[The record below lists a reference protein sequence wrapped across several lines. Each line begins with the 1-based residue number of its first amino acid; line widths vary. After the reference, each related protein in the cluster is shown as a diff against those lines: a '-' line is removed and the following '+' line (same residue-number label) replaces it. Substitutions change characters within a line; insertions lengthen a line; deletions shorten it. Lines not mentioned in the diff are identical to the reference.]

1 MTDDIVEMQK
11 EIRNYFFTKK
21 KVKTQ
26 EKYIGVELKKI
37 GGLSN
42 VNYIAVV
49 KDMSSNEKI
58 AKVLY
63 RKFGALSEGVNHE
76 LETTVIDYLSKKGIG
91 PKLLYEEPNGKF
103 RIVEYLEGTSTIPR
117 AKGLDTKFL
126 DKLIPIINAYTL
138 ISYTYKYKV
147 SGDHITLAP
156 IQDGIKDKRLVL
168 SKNQYE
174 VCMVEWL
181 EKARKC
187 YKTFTDQFKQ
197 KVSRD
202 KEPKE
207 WADMEL
213 VQYYLDNFKSE
224 FNKNFPNEGFLV
236 LCHND
241 THRLNLLLRK
251 RDQKLFIIDHEYAY
265 LNLPGNDMANYL
277 NETLYNYE
285 PDYYCTL
292 DKIDF
297 DKTYQIYLKF
307 IEQFIQ
313 WHKFIENEE
322 GGIEFLQ
329 KIKTKKYFIML
340 NNIINL
346 YYFLWSFCYV
356 DFPKWEKNHYGEY
369 YFVHGVDRIKVYL
382 SGMKELEKIRMNT

>member
-1 MTDDIVEMQK
+1 MNDIIEMQN
-11 EIRNYFFTKK
+11 EIRKYFFNKRK
-21 KVKTQ
+21 QKTQ

-42 VNYIAVV
+42 VNYLAVV
-49 KDMSSNEKI
+49 KDMSTNEKI
-58 AKVLY
+58 AKILF

-76 LETTVIDYLSKKGIG
+76 LETTIIDYLAKKGIG
-91 PKLLYEEPNGKF
+91 PKLLFEDADGRY
-103 RIVEYLEGTSTIPR
+103 RLVEYLEGTMTIPR
-117 AKGLDTKFL
+117 NKGLDPKFL

-147 SGDHITLAP
+147 RGENITFT
-156 IQDGIKDKRLVL
+156 QVNDGIKEKRLLV
-168 SKNQYE
+168 SKNQYD
-174 VCMVEWL
+174 VCMTEWL
-181 EKARKC
+181 EKAKKC
-187 YKTFTDQFKQ
+187 YKVFTDQFKE
-197 KVSRD
+197 KVSKE

-207 WADMEL
+207 WADMEF
-213 VQYYLDNFKSE
+213 VQNYLDNFKTE
-224 FNKNFPNEGFLV
+224 FNKNFPSDGFLV

-251 RDQKLFIIDHEYAY
+251 RDQKLYILDHEYAY

-277 NETLYNYE
+277 NETLFNYE

-313 WHKFIENEE
+313 GHKFIENEE
-322 GGIEFLQ
+322 GGKEFL
-329 KIKTKKYFIML
+329 KKTKTKKYFIML

-346 YYFLWSFCYV
+346 YYFIWSFCYV
-356 DFPKWEKNHYGEY
+356 DFSTWEKDHYGEY

-382 SGMKELEKIRMNT
+382 AGMKELEKLK

>member
-1 MTDDIVEMQK
+1 MNDIIEMQN
-11 EIRNYFFTKK
+11 EIRKYFFNKRK
-21 KVKTQ
+21 QKTQ

-42 VNYIAVV
+42 VNYLAVV
-49 KDMSSNEKI
+49 KDMSTNEKI
-58 AKVLY
+58 AKILF

-76 LETTVIDYLSKKGIG
+76 LETTIIDYLAKKGIG
-91 PKLLYEEPNGKF
+91 PKLLFEDADGRY
-103 RIVEYLEGTSTIPR
+103 RLVEYLEGTMTIPR
-117 AKGLDTKFL
+117 NKGLDPKFL

-147 SGDHITLAP
+147 RGENITFT
-156 IQDGIKDKRLVL
+156 QVNDGIKEKRLLV
-168 SKNQYE
+168 SKNQYD
-174 VCMVEWL
+174 VCMTEWL
-181 EKARKC
+181 EKAKKC
-187 YKTFTDQFKQ
+187 YKVFTDQFKE
-197 KVSRD
+197 KVSKE

-207 WADMEL
+207 WADMEF
-213 VQYYLDNFKSE
+213 VQNYLDNFKTE
-224 FNKNFPNEGFLV
+224 FNKNFPSDGFLV

-251 RDQKLFIIDHEYAY
+251 RDQKLYILDHEYAY

-277 NETLYNYE
+277 NETLFNYE

-313 WHKFIENEE
+313 GHKFIENEE
-322 GGIEFLQ
+322 GGKEFL
-329 KIKTKKYFIML
+329 KKTKTKKYFIML

-346 YYFLWSFCYV
+346 YYFIWSFCYV
-356 DFPKWEKNHYGEY
+356 NFSTWEKDHYGEY

-382 SGMKELEKIRMNT
+382 AGMKELEKLK

>member
-1 MTDDIVEMQK
+1 MSDLIEIQND
-11 EIRNYFFTKK
+11 IRNFYFSKRK
-21 KVKTQ
+21 GRSQ
-26 EKYIGVELKKI
+26 ENYIEVELRKI

-49 KDMSSNEKI
+49 KDMSTNEKI
-58 AKVLY
+58 AHVLY

-76 LETTVIDYLSKKGIG
+76 LETTVLEFLAKKGIG
-91 PKLLYEEPNGKF
+91 PKLIYEEPNGKF
-103 RIVEYLEGTSTIPR
+103 RIVEYLEGCSTIPR
-117 AKGLDTKFL
+117 PKGLNTKFL

-138 ISYTYKYKV
+138 ISYTYKYSIRDDKIIF
-147 SGDHITLAP
+147 SP
-156 IQDGIKDKRLVL
+156 IKDNIKDKRIFV

-174 VCMVEWL
+174 TCMVEWL
-181 EKARKC
+181 EKARNCFKV
-187 YKTFTDQFKQ
+187 FSDQFRQ
-197 KVSRD
+197 KVSRE

-207 WADMEL
+207 WQEMEL
-213 VQYYLDNFKSE
+213 VQRFLDNFKYE
-224 FNKNFPNEGFLV
+224 FQQNFPSDGFLV

-251 RDQKLFIIDHEYAY
+251 KDQKLFIIDHEYAY

-277 NETLYNYE
+277 NESLFNYE
-285 PDYYCTL
+285 PEYYCSL

-313 WHKFIENEE
+313 GHKFIENEE

-329 KIKTKKYFIML
+329 KIQTKKYFIML

>member
-1 MTDDIVEMQK
+1 MTDDIIEMQK
-11 EIRNYFFTKK
+11 EVRNYFFTKK

-117 AKGLDTKFL
+117 AKGLDSKFL

-156 IQDGIKDKRLVL
+156 IQDGIKDKRLAL

-174 VCMVEWL
+174 VCMDEWL
-181 EKARKC
+181 EKARTC
-187 YKTFTDQFKQ
+187 YKTFTDQFRQ
-197 KVSRD
+197 KVSRN

-213 VQYYLDNFKSE
+213 VQYYLDNFKTE
-224 FNKNFPNEGFLV
+224 FNKNFPSEGFLV

-313 WHKFIENEE
+313 GHKCIEKVE
-322 GGIEFLQ
+322 GGKEFL
-329 KIKTKKYFIML
+329 KKTKTKKYFIML

-346 YYFLWSFCYV
+346 YYCIWSFCYV
-356 DFPKWEKNHYGEY
+356 DFPNWEKDHYGEY
-369 YFVHGVDRIKVYL
+369 YFVHGVDRIRVYEA
-382 SGMKELEKIRMNT
+382 GMKALEKL

>member
-1 MTDDIVEMQK
+1 MNDIVEMQNDVRK
-11 EIRNYFFTKK
+11 FFFVKRK
-21 KVKTQ
+21 LKTQ

-42 VNYIAVV
+42 INYVAVV
-49 KDMSSNEKI
+49 KDMSTNEKI
-58 AKVLY
+58 AKILY

-76 LETTVIDYLSKKGIG
+76 LETTIIDYLAKKGIG
-91 PKLLYEEPNGKF
+91 PKLLYEEPNG
-103 RIVEYLEGTSTIPR
+103 RYRLVEYLDGTMTIPR
-117 AKGLDTKFL
+117 NKGLDPKFL

-147 SGDHITLAP
+147 KGESITFTP
-156 IQDGIKDKRLVL
+156 INDGIKEKRLAI

-174 VCMVEWL
+174 VCMNEWI
-181 EKARKC
+181 EKGKKC
-187 YKTFTDQFKQ
+187 YKIFTEQFKE
-197 KVSRD
+197 KVSRE

-207 WADMEL
+207 WADMEY
-213 VQYYLDNFKSE
+213 VQNFLDNFKKE
-224 FNKNFPNEGFLV
+224 FNKNFPSEGFLV

-251 RDQKLFIIDHEYAY
+251 RDQKLFILDHEYAY

-277 NETLYNYE
+277 NETLFNYE
-285 PDYYCTL
+285 PEYYCTL

-307 IEQFIQ
+307 IGQFIQ
-313 WHKFIENEE
+313 GHKFMENVE
-322 GGIEFLQ
+322 GGKEFL
-329 KIKTKKYFIML
+329 KKAKTKKYFIMI

-346 YYFLWSFCYV
+346 FYFIWSICYV
-356 DFPKWEKNHYGEY
+356 DFPTWEKDHYGEY

-382 SGMKELEKIRMNT
+382 EGMKELKKK

>member
-1 MTDDIVEMQK
+1 MNDIVEMQSDVRK
-11 EIRNYFFTKK
+11 YFFVKRK
-21 KVKTQ
+21 LKTQ

-42 VNYIAVV
+42 VNYLAVV
-49 KDMSSNEKI
+49 RDMSTNEKI
-58 AKVLY
+58 AKILY

-76 LETTVIDYLSKKGIG
+76 LETTIIDYLAKKGIG
-91 PKLLYEEPNGKF
+91 PKLLYEEPNG
-103 RIVEYLEGTSTIPR
+103 RYRLVEYLDGTMTIPR
-117 AKGLDTKFL
+117 NKGLDPKFL

-147 SGDHITLAP
+147 KGESITFTP
-156 IQDGIKDKRLVL
+156 INDGIKEKRLAI

-174 VCMVEWL
+174 VCMNEWI
-181 EKARKC
+181 EKGKKC
-187 YKTFTDQFKQ
+187 YKIFTEQFKE
-197 KVSRD
+197 KVSRE

-207 WADMEL
+207 WADMEY
-213 VQYYLDNFKSE
+213 VQNFLDNFKKE
-224 FNKNFPNEGFLV
+224 FNKNFPSEGFLV

-251 RDQKLFIIDHEYAY
+251 RDQKLFILDHEYAY

-277 NETLYNYE
+277 NETLFNYE
-285 PDYYCTL
+285 PEYYCTL

-307 IEQFIQ
+307 IGQFIQ
-313 WHKFIENEE
+313 GHKFMENVE
-322 GGIEFLQ
+322 GGKEFL
-329 KIKTKKYFIML
+329 KKAKTKKYFIML

-346 YYFLWSFCYV
+346 FYFIWSICYV
-356 DFPKWEKNHYGEY
+356 DFPTWEKDHYGEY

-382 SGMKELEKIRMNT
+382 EGMKELEKK

>member
-1 MTDDIVEMQK
+1 MNDIIEMQN
-11 EIRNYFFTKK
+11 EIRKYFFNKRK
-21 KVKTQ
+21 QKTQ

-42 VNYIAVV
+42 VNYLAVV
-49 KDMSSNEKI
+49 KDMSTNEII
-58 AKVLY
+58 AKILF

-76 LETTVIDYLSKKGIG
+76 LETTIIDYLAKKGIG
-91 PKLLYEEPNGKF
+91 PKLLFEDADGRY
-103 RIVEYLEGTSTIPR
+103 RLVEYLEGTMTIPR
-117 AKGLDTKFL
+117 NKGLDPKLL

-147 SGDHITLAP
+147 RGENITFT
-156 IQDGIKDKRLVL
+156 QVNDGIKEKRLL
-168 SKNQYE
+168 ISKNQYD
-174 VCMVEWL
+174 VCMTDWL
-181 EKARKC
+181 EKAKKC
-187 YKTFTDQFKQ
+187 YKVFTDQFKE
-197 KVSRD
+197 KVSRE

-207 WADMEL
+207 WADMEF
-213 VQYYLDNFKSE
+213 VQNYLDNFKTE
-224 FNKNFPNEGFLV
+224 FNKNFPSDGFLV

-251 RDQKLFIIDHEYAY
+251 RDQKLYILDHEYAY

-277 NETLYNYE
+277 NETLFNYE

-313 WHKFIENEE
+313 GHKFIENEE
-322 GGIEFLQ
+322 GGKEFL
-329 KIKTKKYFIML
+329 KKTKTKKYFIML

-346 YYFLWSFCYV
+346 YYFIWSFCYV
-356 DFPKWEKNHYGEY
+356 DFSTWEKDHYGEY

-382 SGMKELEKIRMNT
+382 AGMKELEKLK

>member
-1 MTDDIVEMQK
+1 MTDIIEMQNEVRK
-11 EIRNYFFTKK
+11 YFFTKRK
-21 KVKTQ
+21 MKAQ

-49 KDMSSNEKI
+49 KDMSTNEKI
-58 AKVLY
+58 AQVLY

-76 LETTVIDYLSKKGIG
+76 LETTVLDYLSKKGIG
-91 PKLLYEEPNGKF
+91 PKLLYEEPNGKY
-103 RIVEYLEGTSTIPR
+103 RLVEYLEGTSTIPR
-117 AKGLDTKFL
+117 NKGLDPKFL

-147 SGDHITLAP
+147 RGDSIDLIP
-156 IQDGIKDKRLVL
+156 IKDGIKDKRLVL

-187 YKTFTDQFKQ
+187 YKIFTDQFKE
-197 KVSRD
+197 KVSRE

-207 WADMEL
+207 WENMEL
-213 VQYYLDNFKSE
+213 IQYYLDNFKAE
-224 FNKNFPNEGFLV
+224 FNKNFPSEGFLV

-285 PDYYCTL
+285 PEYYCQL

-313 WHKFIENEE
+313 GHKFMEKVE
-322 GGIEFLQ
+322 GGKEFL
-329 KIKTKKYFIML
+329 KKTKTKKYFIML

-346 YYFLWSFCYV
+346 YYYLWSFCYV
-356 DFPKWEKNHYGEY
+356 DFPTWEKDHYGEY
-369 YFVHGVDRIKVYL
+369 YFVHGVDRVKCYL
-382 SGMKELEKIRMNT
+382 AGMKALEKLN

>member
-1 MTDDIVEMQK
+1 MTDIIEMQNEVRK
-11 EIRNYFFTKK
+11 YFFTKRK
-21 KVKTQ
+21 MKAQ

-49 KDMSSNEKI
+49 KDMSTNEKI
-58 AKVLY
+58 AQVLY

-76 LETTVIDYLSKKGIG
+76 LETTVLDYLSKKGIG
-91 PKLLYEEPNGKF
+91 PKLLYEEPNGKY
-103 RIVEYLEGTSTIPR
+103 RLVEYLEGTSTIPR
-117 AKGLDTKFL
+117 NKGLDPKFL

-147 SGDHITLAP
+147 RGDSIDLIP
-156 IQDGIKDKRLVL
+156 IKDGIKDKRLVL

-187 YKTFTDQFKQ
+187 YKIFTDQFKE
-197 KVSRD
+197 KVSRE

-207 WADMEL
+207 WENMEL
-213 VQYYLDNFKSE
+213 IQYYLDNFKAE
-224 FNKNFPNEGFLV
+224 FNKNFPSEGFLV

-285 PDYYCTL
+285 PEYYCQL

-313 WHKFIENEE
+313 GHKFMEKEE
-322 GGIEFLQ
+322 GGKEFL
-329 KIKTKKYFIML
+329 KKTKTKKYFIML

-346 YYFLWSFCYV
+346 YYYLWSFCYV
-356 DFPKWEKNHYGEY
+356 DFPTWEKDHYGEY
-369 YFVHGVDRIKVYL
+369 YFVHGVDRVKCYL
-382 SGMKELEKIRMNT
+382 AGMKALEKLN

>member
-1 MTDDIVEMQK
+1 MNDIVEMQNDVRK
-11 EIRNYFFTKK
+11 FFF
-21 KVKTQ
+21 VKRKLKTP

-42 VNYIAVV
+42 INYVAVV
-49 KDMSSNEKI
+49 KDMSTNEKI
-58 AKVLY
+58 AKILY

-76 LETTVIDYLSKKGIG
+76 LETTIIDYLAKKGIG
-91 PKLLYEEPNGKF
+91 PKLLYEEPNG
-103 RIVEYLEGTSTIPR
+103 RYRLVEYLDGTMTIPR
-117 AKGLDTKFL
+117 NKGLDPKFL

-147 SGDHITLAP
+147 KGESITFTP
-156 IQDGIKDKRLVL
+156 INDGIKEKRLAI

-174 VCMVEWL
+174 VCMNEWI
-181 EKARKC
+181 EKGKKC
-187 YKTFTDQFKQ
+187 YKIFTEQFKE
-197 KVSRD
+197 KVSRE

-207 WADMEL
+207 WADMEY
-213 VQYYLDNFKSE
+213 VQNFLDNFKKE
-224 FNKNFPNEGFLV
+224 FNKNFPSEGFLV

-251 RDQKLFIIDHEYAY
+251 RDQKLFILDHEYAY

-277 NETLYNYE
+277 NETLFNYE
-285 PDYYCTL
+285 PEYYCTL

-307 IEQFIQ
+307 IGQFIQ
-313 WHKFIENEE
+313 GHKFMENVE
-322 GGIEFLQ
+322 GGKEFL
-329 KIKTKKYFIML
+329 KKAKTKKYFIML

-346 YYFLWSFCYV
+346 FYFIWSICYV
-356 DFPKWEKNHYGEY
+356 DFPTWEKDHYGEY

-382 SGMKELEKIRMNT
+382 EGMKELEKK